1 MSMLEEKYSAVVSA
15 AQSAG
20 ISNLKVQEQDGILY
34 ISGNAA
40 NTAAK
45 DAVWNALGAID
56 ASYSASDINID
67 VQVTGLAA
75 GTALSVATEESNL
88 NIRQEPSTE
97 ADVVG
102 KAAKGSSVTLVEQT
116 SDDWWKVSTAEGVE
130 GYAYSRYLKA
140 SYFIIYRNI
149 NTQQHP
155 NFGMFFYFCLIK

>member
-97 ADVVG
+97 AAVVG

-140 SYFIIYRNI
+140 
-149 NTQQHP
+149 
-155 NFGMFFYFCLIK
+155 

>member
-1 MSMLEEKYSAVVSA
+1 MLEEKYSAVVSA

-34 ISGNAA
+34 VSGNAA

-67 VQVTGLAA
+67 VQVTGLVA

-97 ADVVG
+97 AAVVG

-116 SDDWWKVSTAEGVE
+116 SDDWWKVSTAEGLE

-140 SYFIIYRNI
+140 
-149 NTQQHP
+149 
-155 NFGMFFYFCLIK
+155 

>member
-1 MSMLEEKYSAVVSA
+1 MLEEKYSAVVSA

-97 ADVVG
+97 AAVVG

-140 SYFIIYRNI
+140 
-149 NTQQHP
+149 
-155 NFGMFFYFCLIK
+155 